1 MGFIALEIM
10 KKKNYNNLRIVLTYV
25 IIALVFGG
33 ILYYPLNS
41 NFWFMVVYFIVVSL
55 ALICMTLYH
64 FRIQKCNYKYQEL
77 QKKATILGQAVCD
90 KDFLHPQTE
99 DFNKEDSN
107 NQFHIFHPNEA
118 SIKMKDVAGYEEV
131 KEELGEIID
140 FLKNPDDYH
149 KMGAKIPKGV
159 IFMGP
164 PGTGKTMFAKAV
176 AGDAN
181 VKFIY
186 TSGSEFVE
194 KYVGVGASR
203 VRDIFSEAKKDNAPC
218 IIFIDEIDAIGG
230 KRNAAGT
237 DIEKDKTLNQLL
249 VEMDGF
255 EETNNVVVIAATNR
269 IDMLDEAL
277 LRPGRF
283 DRHIQIGLPTEKER
297 LEILKVQSLN
307 KKLSKNFDFASL
319 ARKTS
324 YFSGAQLAAVLNE
337 AALLAVRNHASHI
350 SNELAEESIDRVL
363 MGPSKKSREY
373 IERERKIVAYHEAGH
388 AVVGLALENAMQVE
402 KITIIPR
409 GNAGGYNLFSQK
421 EETFFQTKN
430 EIIAEITSLLGGR
443 AAEELFFDDVTSG
456 ASGDLKKAT
465 ELAKRYVCDF
475 GMSNLGLMQIS
486 ENSSISQATSQKI
499 DNEINAILDD
509 CYLKSK
515 NLINAH
521 KNLLVAISD
530 FLLEKE
536 TIDSSQIK
544 KLANQYC

>member
-1 MGFIALEIM
+1 MEKEKMNLT
-10 KKKNYNNLRIVLTYV
+10 NNFNIVLTYIIV
-25 IIALVFGG
+25 SLVGGIILFFAEAPLLFMIIYLVVSIIAIISMIIYQLK
-33 ILYYPLNS
+33 
-41 NFWFMVVYFIVVSL
+41 IVRS
-55 ALICMTLYH
+55 
-64 FRIQKCNYKYQEL
+64 NYKYQDIM
-77 QKKATILGQAVCD
+77 QKATILSKAVYEKNLAQPSQ
-90 KDFLHPQTE
+90 KDTQNSE
-99 DFNKEDSN
+99 N
-107 NQFHIFHPNEA
+107 NSFKVFDGNTSTVKMNDIA
-118 SIKMKDVAGYEEV
+118 SYEEV
-131 KEELGEIID
+131 KEELSEIID
-140 FLKNPDDYH
+140 FLKNPADYH

-194 KYVGVGASR
+194 KYVGVGAGR
-203 VRDIFSEAKKDNAPC
+203 VRDIFAEAKKDNAPC

-230 KRNAAGT
+230 KRNATGT
-237 DIEKDKTLNQLL
+237 DVEKDKTLNQLL

-283 DRHIQIGLPTEKER
+283 DRHIQIGLPTENER
-297 LEILKVQSLN
+297 LEILRVQSLN
-307 KKLSKNFDFASL
+307 KKLSKNFDFTSL
-319 ARKTS
+319 ARKTP

-337 AALLAVRNHASHI
+337 AALLAVRNHVSHI
-350 SNELAEESIDRVL
+350 SNELAEEAIDRVL

-388 AVVGLALENAMQVE
+388 AVVGLTLENAMQVE

-409 GNAGGYNLFSQK
+409 GDAGGYNLFSQK

-456 ASGDLKKAT
+456 ASGDLKRAT
-465 ELAKRYVCDF
+465 ELAKRYVCCF

-499 DNEINAILDD
+499 DNEINAILDE

-515 NLINAH
+515 GLIQSH
-521 KNLLVAISD
+521 KNLLIAISNS
-530 FLLEKE
+530 LLEKE
-536 TIDSSQIK
+536 TIDSTQIQE
-544 KLANQYC
+544 LASQYC

>member
-1 MGFIALEIM
+1 MEKEKMNLT
-10 KKKNYNNLRIVLTYV
+10 NNLNIVLTYIIV
-25 IIALVFGG
+25 SLVGGIILFFAEAPLLFMIIYLVVSIIAIISMIIYQLK
-33 ILYYPLNS
+33 
-41 NFWFMVVYFIVVSL
+41 IVRS
-55 ALICMTLYH
+55 
-64 FRIQKCNYKYQEL
+64 NYKYQDIM
-77 QKKATILGQAVCD
+77 QKATILSKAVYEKNLAQPSQ
-90 KDFLHPQTE
+90 KDTQNSE
-99 DFNKEDSN
+99 N
-107 NQFHIFHPNEA
+107 NSFKVFDGNT
-118 SIKMKDVAGYEEV
+118 STVKMNDIAGYEEV
-131 KEELGEIID
+131 KEELSEIID
-140 FLKNPDDYH
+140 FLKNPADYH

-194 KYVGVGASR
+194 KYVGVGAGR
-203 VRDIFSEAKKDNAPC
+203 VRDIFAEAKKDNAPC

-230 KRNAAGT
+230 KRNATGT
-237 DIEKDKTLNQLL
+237 DVEKDKTLNQLL

-277 LRPGRF
+277 LRPNRF
-283 DRHIQIGLPTEKER
+283 DRHIQIGLPTENER
-297 LEILKVQSLN
+297 LEILRVQSLN
-307 KKLSKNFDFASL
+307 KKLSKNFDFTSL
-319 ARKTS
+319 VRKTP

-337 AALLAVRNHASHI
+337 AALLAVRNHVSHI
-350 SNELAEESIDRVL
+350 SNELAEEAIDRVL

-388 AVVGLALENAMQVE
+388 AVVGLTLENAMQVE

-409 GNAGGYNLFSQK
+409 GDAGGYNLFSQK

-456 ASGDLKKAT
+456 ASGDLKRAT
-465 ELAKRYVCDF
+465 ELAKKYICDF

-515 NLINAH
+515 DLIQSH
-521 KNLLVAISD
+521 KNLLIAISNS
-530 FLLEKE
+530 LLEKE
-536 TIDSSQIK
+536 TIDSTQIQE
-544 KLANQYC
+544 LASQYC